1 MIRQTLS
8 PDRRIF
14 LAGATALA
22 GASIFGTVQA
32 AEGDLNLFVGTYSSD
47 AAKGI
52 YPLNYTSA
60 TDSWTLGDPLPAI
73 ENVSFGAY
81 SPVSQHYYL
90 LNEKDE
96 GRIGIYDK
104 ACKKTYEVSSQGA
117 APCYAALDPSGGY
130 LAVANYSSGNVVVYK
145 IGAEGG
151 LEQPPANRQNT
162 GSGPNK
168 ARQEGP
174 HAHWVQFQG
183 DYIYSVDLGTD
194 QVLGY
199 SFDAATG
206 AVGQAFEAYH
216 APGGAGP
223 RHLIFHKDGVHAYL
237 VTELNNTVI
246 VLKAAKNGR
255 FEATQTITTLP
266 AGFKGESY
274 CAHIALN
281 AAGDRLYV
289 SNRGHNSIAVFSV
302 AADGGLNLI
311 QVSPTLGNWPRF
323 FAVYEDHK
331 RLVVA
336 HQKSNDLVV
345 FELKSDGTL
354 APKDQKIAVST
365 PVFIGVS
372 A

>member
-8 PDRRIF
+8 PDRRVF
-14 LAGATALA
+14 LTGATAIV
-22 GASIFGTVQA
+22 GASVFGIAHAV
-32 AEGDLNLFVGTYSSD
+32 EGDLNLFVGTYSSD
-47 AAKGI
+47 TAKGI
-52 YPLNYTSA
+52 YSLTYTQA
-60 TDSWTLGDPLPAI
+60 TDSWTLGAALPAI

-81 SPVSQHYYL
+81 GPTSQHYYL

-104 ACKKTYEVSSQGA
+104 AWKKTYEVSSQGSS
-117 APCYAALDPSGGY
+117 PCYAAVDPTGGY
-130 LAVANYSSGNVVVYK
+130 LAVANYSSGNIVVYK

-151 LEQPPANRQNT
+151 LEQPPADRQNK

-168 ARQEGP
+168 DRQEGP
-174 HAHWVQFQG
+174 HAHWVQFHG

-206 AVGQAFEAYH
+206 AVGQAFEAFH

-237 VTELNNTVI
+237 VTELSNVVI
-246 VLKAAKNGR
+246 VLKAAKDGR
-255 FEATQTITTLP
+255 LEATQTISTLP
-266 AGFKGESY
+266 DGFQGESY

-281 AAGDRLYV
+281 AAGNRLYV

-302 AADGGLNLI
+302 ATDGGLKLV

-323 FAVYEDHK
+323 FAMYEDQK

-345 FELKSDGTL
+345 FEIKADGTL
-354 APKDQKIAVST
+354 APRDQKIAVSI
-365 PVFIGVS
+365 PVFIGSVI
-372 A
+372 